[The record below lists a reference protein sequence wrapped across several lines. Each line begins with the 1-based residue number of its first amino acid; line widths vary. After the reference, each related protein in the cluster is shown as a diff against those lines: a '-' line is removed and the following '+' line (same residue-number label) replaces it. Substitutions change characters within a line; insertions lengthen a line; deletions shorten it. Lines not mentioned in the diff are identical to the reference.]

1 MANGNKLIKGRDLV
15 LYIGEGDPTM
25 ATAIC
30 LLKDC
35 TLSIQSEKL
44 ETSGPSTYFK
54 TYVYSYIGA
63 ALSAEGLVAY
73 NPSMN
78 VVQLQEFLLARKVI
92 SYRFT
97 AFTNG
102 GLIYS
107 GQLIIDGVDNTS
119 PYAEFS
125 GFTLNATV
133 TGEPA
138 LTKTDTFKTVFLANL
153 EGVRLPG
160 CPDPYP
166 VKIYWYDGSL
176 IGIAYDQAD
185 VINLFNTYPANT
197 ELTLTGYTSGCDFTL
212 TAAWSA
218 SFVPDYILAS
228 DVNDDLALADGYI
241 NIIGDGDGSGLSPIL
256 NA

>member
-15 LYIGEGDPTM
+15 LYVGEGDPTM

-35 TLSIQSEKL
+35 TLSMQSEKL

-63 ALSAEGLVAY
+63 TLSAEGLVAY

-97 AFTNG
+97 AFANG

-133 TGEPA
+133 TGEPG
-138 LTKTDTFKTVFLANL
+138 LTKTDTFKTVYLADLSGN
-153 EGVRLPG
+153 RLPG

-166 VKIYWYDGSL
+166 VKVYWYDGTL
-176 IGIAYDQAD
+176 LGIAFDQVD
-185 VINLFNTYPANT
+185 VIGLFNQYAGNT

-212 TAAWSA
+212 QAAWSA

-228 DVNDDLALADGYI
+228 DVNDDLAIADAYI
-241 NIIGDGDGSGLSPIL
+241 NIIGDGDGNGLAPL
-256 NA
+256 ENA